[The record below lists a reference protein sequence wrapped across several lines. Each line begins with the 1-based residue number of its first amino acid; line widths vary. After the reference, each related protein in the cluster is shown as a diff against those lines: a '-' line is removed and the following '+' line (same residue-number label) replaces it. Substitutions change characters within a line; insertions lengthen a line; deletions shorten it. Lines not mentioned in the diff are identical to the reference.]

1 MRVRVDDAKCQG
13 HTLCAVNA
21 PQVFELR
28 DDDGHSFVPHQQ
40 VAPENEAAVRAAY
53 ESCPERAIILIEE

>member
-1 MRVRVDDAKCQG
+1 
-13 HTLCAVNA
+13 LCAVNA

>member
-13 HTLCAVNA
+13 HTMCAMNA

-28 DDDGHSFVPHQQ
+28 DDDGHSFVPQER
-40 VAPENEAAVRAAY
+40 VSPEHEAGVRAAA
-53 ESCPERAIILIEE
+53 EACPERAVVLLEQ